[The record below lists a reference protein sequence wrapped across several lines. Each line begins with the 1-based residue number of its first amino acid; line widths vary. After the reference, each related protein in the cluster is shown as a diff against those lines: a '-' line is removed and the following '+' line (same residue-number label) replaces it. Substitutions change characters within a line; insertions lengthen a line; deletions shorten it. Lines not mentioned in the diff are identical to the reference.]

1 MNNSRSTS
9 FLMYTAGVFLIVG
22 TLTLV
27 FGAYT
32 LHSRKDPYAF
42 QNSISI
48 SGKGEVEAK
57 PTIATF
63 SLTVQET
70 AKTSEEAQKVVSE
83 KVNKVLEGLKTK
95 GVVEADIKTENYSI
109 YPKYE
114 WLQPKE
120 AAVTVEGYYPSEI
133 GNQVQT
139 GFDVSQNVS
148 FKVRNFD
155 TTSDILTLLSSAEV
169 TNLQGPNFEVEDKK
183 SFEEQAQAIAIKDAQ
198 AKAEKLA
205 QDLGVKLGKVIS
217 FSEDMGYYPEPYMEK
232 TALMAMD
239 AGVSST
245 PSLPTGQSTITK
257 NISVVYVIE

>member
-9 FLMYTAGVFLIVG
+9 FLMYTAGIFLIVG
-22 TLTLV
+22 TLALV
-27 FGAYT
+27 FGVYT
-32 LHSRKDPYAF
+32 LQKRKDPYAY
-42 QNSISI
+42 QNTISI
-48 SGKGEVEAK
+48 SGKGEVETK

-70 AKTSEEAQKVVSE
+70 GKTSEEAQKIVSE
-83 KVNKVLEGLKTK
+83 KVNKVLEGIKSK

-120 AAVTVEGYYPSEI
+120 TTVSVEGYYPSEI
-133 GNQVQT
+133 ANQVQT
-139 GFDVSQNVS
+139 GFDVSQNIS

-183 SFEEQAQAIAIKDAQ
+183 SFEEQAQVLAISDAK

-205 QDLGVKLGKVIS
+205 SDLGVKLGKVVS
-217 FSEDMGYYPEPYMEK
+217 FSEDMGYYPEPYME
-232 TALMAMD
+232 TAGVMMD
-239 AGVSST
+239 AKASST

-257 NISVVYVIE
+257 NISIVYVIE